1 MVGVKSFPRREL
13 QHLVLSMLL
22 LDAEMILQVS
32 APDPFNLDR
41 SLRVSPFF
49 SPQVRTPVTLK
60 GENVSRQRQREVCI
74 HIIIALAFV

>member
-1 MVGVKSFPRREL
+1 MVGVKSFPRRDL
-13 QHLVLSMLL
+13 QDLVLSMLL

-32 APDPFNLDR
+32 VPDPSDLDR

-49 SPQVRTPVTLK
+49 SPQMRTLVTLE

-74 HIIIALAFV
+74 YPIIALAFV